1 MVFFDYYSQD
11 TEFHQ
16 LVRSWLLCTTCR
28 PPVISKTFDI
38 NVEVGGGKGS
48 QKVKQDILE
57 YIISLQRIERVLQ
70 PNKGGI

>member
-1 MVFFDYYSQD
+1 MFVDFFFLNNSSQD

-28 PPVISKTFDI
+28 PPVISKTFEI

-48 QKVKQDILE
+48 QKV
-57 YIISLQRIERVLQ
+57 
-70 PNKGGI
+70 N